1 MTSGPL
7 RILVVEDDRDSRV
20 MLQRLLARNGHVVL
34 LAESVATALDTAKS
48 AQFDMVIGDIDLPDG
63 DGCTLMQTL
72 REMTGA
78 PAIAVS
84 GHVDEE
90 HKRRTAASGVCVH
103 LCKPI
108 RFDDLLIAIEDCRS
122 TSKPADR

>member
-1 MTSGPL
+1 M
-7 RILVVEDDRDSRV
+7 LVVEDHHDSCV
-20 MLQRLLARNGHVVL
+20 MLKRLLANAGHHAVM
-34 LAESVATALDTAKS
+34 AESAAGALEAAES
-48 AQFDMVIGDIDLPDG
+48 SELDMVICDIDLPDG

-72 REMTGA
+72 RETYGF

-90 HKRRTAASGVCVH
+90 HMRRAEAAGVCVH

-108 RFDDLLIAIEDCRS
+108 KFEKLLDAIEDCRS
-122 TSKPADR
+122 AHTAG